1 MNINPDSPKIIFPP
15 PLIFLIFVLIGY
27 FINGYYPLPLFQNP
41 IKLILTLI
49 FFFTGLFLGAYSF
62 WLFKKNKTDPLPWM
76 PTTKIII
83 TGPYKYSRN
92 PMYLSIVLIGFSIS
106 IFLSNGW
113 IFLMMFPFLTVIDLY
128 VVKRE
133 EKYLIKKFGQE
144 YLDYQKKVRRW
155 I

>member
-1 MNINPDSPKIIFPP
+1 
-15 PLIFLIFVLIGY
+15 
-27 FINGYYPLPLFQNP
+27 
-41 IKLILTLI
+41 
-49 FFFTGLFLGAYSF
+49 
-62 WLFKKNKTDPLPWM
+62 M
-76 PTTKIII
+76 PTTKIIR

-106 IFLSNGW
+106 MFLSNGW
-113 IFLMMFPFLTVIDLY
+113 ISLMMFPFLLVMDRY

-133 EKYLIKKFGQE
+133 EEYLIKKFGQE